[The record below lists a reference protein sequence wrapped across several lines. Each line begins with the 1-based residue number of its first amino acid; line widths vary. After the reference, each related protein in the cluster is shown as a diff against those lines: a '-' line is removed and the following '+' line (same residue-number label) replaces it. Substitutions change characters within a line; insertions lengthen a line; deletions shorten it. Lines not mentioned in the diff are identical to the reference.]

1 MTSYHEPGA
10 QIITFLR
17 AVRII
22 SRGVR
27 GKVNFGTV
35 CVFSGRVFPVSAGV
49 RDGTRISWR
58 CGMTAGAGFLA
69 TGAGVEPAS
78 TWPRDDRVGHYL
90 ANVRQLGHLP
100 MGRHPRSA
108 VFGCGA
114 LADARRAGVDL
125 TSCGPRSRSIR
136 PLNCT
141 LVLQLGSPRGRAALG
156 VGCRGGRQCH
166 AGLSLAS
173 PGRHAGRPGGGLGPR
188 AATVAGLG
196 RRVELGR
203 ETGGEA
209 GDEHRMAGLHFCFG
223 EGV

>member
-1 MTSYHEPGA
+1 
-10 QIITFLR
+10 
-17 AVRII
+17 
-22 SRGVR
+22 
-27 GKVNFGTV
+27 
-35 CVFSGRVFPVSAGV
+35 VSAGV

-58 CGMTAGAGFLA
+58 CGMTAGSGFLA
-69 TGAGVEPAS
+69 TGAGTAS
-78 TWPRDDRVGHYL
+78 TWPDGGLVGHYM
-90 ANVRQLGHLP
+90 ATIRQLGHLP

-156 VGCRGGRQCH
+156 VGAVAAGSVMRACPWLLPGGMP
-166 AGLSLAS
+166 AG
-173 PGRHAGRPGGGLGPR
+173 PGAGSVPCGDDSGARAAGRAGP
-188 AATVAGLG
+188 
-196 RRVELGR
+196 GR

-223 EGV
+223 ERRVT